1 MKQVFCLSIMYGY
14 SDIVHFLNMSWVLVR
29 LGSESGS
36 APSQARLRVS
46 LGSESVLGPSQSW
59 VRVSLGSGSVLGPS
73 QPWVRV
79 SLGPSQAR
87 VRVRLGSESGSGP
100 SQSWSRVRLVR
111 VRPGSESVSVPS
123 LQYWEQHERRQL
135 RSISVVVMHTGT
147 AVVVRWQVLLGGCIS
162 SQVHCTGGCHPCLC
176 HRAKVSPTQ
185 ACNIKDNGE
194 LPCLPPPF
202 SPPHIHLFAFL
213 ASHLSAP
220 SVRSLP
226 IFLDVP
232 FLYPIM
238 RSECFSFPCPASSY
252 LLVTSLLFPF
262 QLSLCASHLLASSPA
277 STS

>member
-1 MKQVFCLSIMYGY
+1 M
-14 SDIVHFLNMSWVLVR
+14 R
-29 LGSESGS
+29 LHLLRQCGSEYVLG
-36 APSQARLRVS
+36 AGQARLRVR
-46 LGSESVLGPSQSW
+46 LGSESVLGPSQS
-59 VRVSLGSGSVLGPS
+59 
-73 QPWVRV
+73 WVRV

-162 SQVHCTGGCHPCLC
+162 SQVHCTGAAIHACVIVQRSVRPR
-176 HRAKVSPTQ
+176 RALP
-185 ACNIKDNGE
+185 CNIKDNGE